1 MKNLRHSNKK
11 TSDIMKTVNF
21 SQLMLKYLAREL
33 TPEESLKFEE
43 YLTQQK
49 YQEKFKSY
57 VRLEKHTIELLY
69 KEDSKI
75 DHKKHYDKVFD
86 RIVNGEKKTRFSL
99 NTKWLSYAAAIAVLF
114 CVSYVMLYK
123 KTSSQL
129 IIESNNITLNAPEE
143 SVKEITKEGKISFKT
158 KSGVKVV
165 QNGDTLSFGKTNL
178 NTKLVYDE
186 MFVPRGK
193 NFALKLS
200 DGTVVIINSS
210 TKIKFPENFIA
221 GEKREV
227 FVEGEAYF
235 KVAKDVGSPFIV
247 HSDNLNIRVLGTQFN
262 VNSYGDKGANT
273 TETVLVEGSVSLYY
287 NKLSYSRG
295 ESEMMVPGMKV
306 DFNHKSLVFEEQK
319 NVDLEKYI
327 SWVKGEV
334 IFDKETLEDIIKVL
348 ERKFNVDFEV
358 KNSKLLK
365 QKFVAKFKD
374 ENIYQVMTAMQQS
387 FPFKYKIEN
396 NKIIIE

>member
-1 MKNLRHSNKK
+1 
-11 TSDIMKTVNF
+11 MKTVNF

-33 TPEESLKFEE
+33 TPEESVKFEE
-43 YLTQQK
+43 YLTQEK
-49 YQEKFKSY
+49 YQKEFRSQ
-57 VRLEKHTIELLY
+57 VRLEKHTIEFLY
-69 KEDSKI
+69 NEETKKMDKAHKDKI
-75 DHKKHYDKVFD
+75 FEIIKS
-86 RIVNGEKKTRFSL
+86 GEKKPRFFINL
-99 NTKWLSYAAAIAVLF
+99 KWISYAAGVAAVLAISF
-114 CVSYVMLYK
+114 TLFYK
-123 KTSSQL
+123 KSETAL
-129 IIESNNITLNAPEE
+129 IIDDNKITLSVPEE

-165 QNGDTLSFGKTNL
+165 QNGDTLSFNKTNL

-193 NFALKLS
+193 NFVLKLS

-210 TKIKFPENFIA
+210 TKIKFPENFTA
-221 GEKREV
+221 GVNREV

-235 KVAKDVGSPFIV
+235 KVAKNAESPFIV
-247 HSDNLNIRVLGTQFN
+247 HSDNLNIRVLGTEFN
-262 VNSYGDKGANT
+262 VNSYGDKGADK
-273 TETVLVEGSVSLYY
+273 TETVLVEGSVGLYY

-295 ESEMMVPGMKV
+295 EYEKMGPGMKV
-306 DFNHKSLVFEEQK
+306 DFNHKNLVFNKEK

-327 SWVKGEV
+327 SWVNGEV
-334 IFDKETLEDIIKVL
+334 IFDKEPLEDIIKVL

-358 KNSKLLK
+358 RNKKLLK
-365 QKFVAKFKD
+365 QKFVAKFKE
-374 ENIYQVMTAMQQS
+374 ENIYQVMAAMQLS